1 MRDGPKGRGMSAAIA
16 DDPTESPPRPGD
28 TNTARRKAPT
38 GWVRQHPWM
47 VAGISGAIIVA
58 ILAAFLLL
66 PGLTRKTPQVRLYT
80 VQTQALPIA
89 IGGGGLTYPMQS
101 LNIIYPVQAQV
112 VSVSTQVGE
121 QVKKGQPLLVLDS
134 AEIDRE
140 LAQARAS
147 WQAAQ
152 TYLNTLIADGVLS
165 TTPQFA
171 AAQAQVENAR
181 ASYDNL
187 YTLVNSSE
195 YRNGKILAP
204 FDGVVTALNVTGGS
218 IAAANLTLVT
228 IADLSTIYVHAQFP
242 LDERAHVTLGATA
255 EVDPVAMPGQKFTGK
270 ITEINPVLTTAG
282 GGTFEVWIS
291 VANPNLEIFA
301 NESVFAR
308 VQVTQ
313 TMPVVPEVAVI
324 NPDADS
330 IVFVYSAGHA
340 HLRHVVVGARSGDQ
354 FGVLSGLTP
363 GESVIILGQ
372 YQLHDGEAVAV
383 AGAQP

>member
-1 MRDGPKGRGMSAAIA
+1 MRDDPKGRGISAAVA
-16 DDPTESPPRPGD
+16 DDPAESPPRRAD
-28 TNTARRKAPT
+28 TSTARRTVPL

-47 VAGISGAIIVA
+47 VAGISGVIIVA
-58 ILAAFLLL
+58 LIAGILL
-66 PGLTRKTPQVRLYT
+66 PKITHKTARVRLYT

-89 IGGGGLTYPMQS
+89 IGGGGLTYPVQS

-112 VSVSTQVGE
+112 ISVNTQVGQ
-121 QVKKGQPLLVLDS
+121 QVKQGQPLLTLDS

-140 LAQARAS
+140 LAQARSS

-152 TYLNTLIADGVLS
+152 TYLNTLIADGMLP
-165 TTPQFA
+165 TTPQYA

-187 YTLVNSSE
+187 YALINSAE
-195 YRNGKILAP
+195 YHNGKILAP
-204 FDGVVTALNVTGGS
+204 FTGVVTALNVTGGS

-242 LDERAHVTLGATA
+242 LDERAQVKLGATA

-291 VANPNLEIFA
+291 VANPGMQLFV

-313 TMPVVPEVAVI
+313 TMPVVPEVSVI

-340 HLRHVVVGARSGDQ
+340 HLRHVVVGARNGDQ
-354 FGVLSGLTP
+354 FGILSGLMP

-372 YQLHDGEAVAV
+372 YQLQDGEAVTV
-383 AGAQP
+383 SGTQP

>member
-1 MRDGPKGRGMSAAIA
+1 MRDDPKGRGISAAVA
-16 DDPTESPPRPGD
+16 DDPAESPPRRAD
-28 TNTARRKAPT
+28 TSTARRTMPP

-47 VAGISGAIIVA
+47 VAGISGVIIVA
-58 ILAAFLLL
+58 LIAGILL
-66 PGLTRKTPQVRLYT
+66 PKITHKTARVRLYT

-89 IGGGGLTYPMQS
+89 IGGGGLTYPVQS

-112 VSVSTQVGE
+112 ISVNTQVGQ
-121 QVKKGQPLLVLDS
+121 QVKQGQPLLTLDS

-140 LAQARAS
+140 LAQARSS

-152 TYLNTLIADGVLS
+152 TYLNTLIADGMLP
-165 TTPQFA
+165 TTPQYA

-187 YTLVNSSE
+187 YALINSAE
-195 YRNGKILAP
+195 YHNGKILAP
-204 FDGVVTALNVTGGS
+204 FTGVVTALNVTGGS

-242 LDERAHVTLGATA
+242 LDERAQVKLGATA

-291 VANPNLEIFA
+291 VANPGMQLFV

-313 TMPVVPEVAVI
+313 TMPVVPEVSVI

-340 HLRHVVVGARSGDQ
+340 HLRHVVVGARNGDQ
-354 FGVLSGLTP
+354 FGILSGLMP

-372 YQLHDGEAVAV
+372 YQLQDGEAVTV
-383 AGAQP
+383 SGTQP

>member
-1 MRDGPKGRGMSAAIA
+1 MRDDPKGRGISAAVA
-16 DDPTESPPRPGD
+16 DDPAESPPRRAD
-28 TNTARRKAPT
+28 TSTARRTVPL

-47 VAGISGAIIVA
+47 VAGISGVIIVA
-58 ILAAFLLL
+58 LIAGILL
-66 PGLTRKTPQVRLYT
+66 PKITHKTARVRLYT

-89 IGGGGLTYPMQS
+89 IGGGGLTYPVQS

-112 VSVSTQVGE
+112 ISVNTQVGQ
-121 QVKKGQPLLVLDS
+121 QVKQGQPLLTLDS

-140 LAQARAS
+140 LAQARSS

-152 TYLNTLIADGVLS
+152 TYLNTLIADGMLP
-165 TTPQFA
+165 TTPQYA

-187 YTLVNSSE
+187 YALINSAE
-195 YRNGKILAP
+195 YHNGKILAP
-204 FDGVVTALNVTGGS
+204 FTGVVTALNVTGGS

-242 LDERAHVTLGATA
+242 LDERAQVKLGATA
-255 EVDPVAMPGQKFTGK
+255 EVDPVAMPGEKFTGK

-291 VANPNLEIFA
+291 VANPGMQLFV

-313 TMPVVPEVAVI
+313 TMPVVPEVSVI

-340 HLRHVVVGARSGDQ
+340 HLRHVVVGARNGDQ
-354 FGVLSGLTP
+354 FGILSGLMP

-372 YQLHDGEAVAV
+372 YQLQDGESVTV
-383 AGAQP
+383 SGTQP

>member
-1 MRDGPKGRGMSAAIA
+1 MRDDPKGRGISAAVA
-16 DDPTESPPRPGD
+16 DDPAESPPRRAD
-28 TNTARRKAPT
+28 TSTARRTVPL

-47 VAGISGAIIVA
+47 VAGISGVIIVA
-58 ILAAFLLL
+58 LIAGILL
-66 PGLTRKTPQVRLYT
+66 PKITHKTARVRLYT

-89 IGGGGLTYPMQS
+89 IGGGGLTYPVQS

-112 VSVSTQVGE
+112 ISVNTQVGQ
-121 QVKKGQPLLVLDS
+121 QVKQGQPLLTLDS

-140 LAQARAS
+140 LAQARSS

-152 TYLNTLIADGVLS
+152 TYLNTLIADGMLP
-165 TTPQFA
+165 TTPQYA

-187 YTLVNSSE
+187 YALINSAE
-195 YRNGKILAP
+195 YHNGKILAP
-204 FDGVVTALNVTGGS
+204 FTGVVTALNVTGGS

-242 LDERAHVTLGATA
+242 LDERAQVKLGATA

-291 VANPNLEIFA
+291 VANPGMQLFV

-313 TMPVVPEVAVI
+313 TMPVVPEVSVI

-340 HLRHVVVGARSGDQ
+340 HLRHVVVGARNGDQ
-354 FGVLSGLTP
+354 FGILSGLMP

-372 YQLHDGEAVAV
+372 YQLQDGESVTV
-383 AGAQP
+383 SGTQP

>member
-1 MRDGPKGRGMSAAIA
+1 MRDDPKGRGISAAVA
-16 DDPTESPPRPGD
+16 DDPAESPPRRAD
-28 TNTARRKAPT
+28 TSTARRTMPL

-47 VAGISGAIIVA
+47 VAGISGVIIVA
-58 ILAAFLLL
+58 LIAGILL
-66 PGLTRKTPQVRLYT
+66 PKITHKTARVRLYT

-89 IGGGGLTYPMQS
+89 IGGGGLTYPVQS

-112 VSVSTQVGE
+112 ISVNTQVGQ
-121 QVKKGQPLLVLDS
+121 QVKQGQPLLTLDS

-140 LAQARAS
+140 LAQARSS

-152 TYLNTLIADGVLS
+152 TYLNTLIADGMLP
-165 TTPQFA
+165 TTPQYA

-187 YTLVNSSE
+187 YALINSAE
-195 YRNGKILAP
+195 YHNGKILAP
-204 FDGVVTALNVTGGS
+204 FTGVVTALNVTGGS

-242 LDERAHVTLGATA
+242 LDERAQVKLGATA

-291 VANPNLEIFA
+291 VANPGMQLFV

-313 TMPVVPEVAVI
+313 TMPVVPEVSVI

-340 HLRHVVVGARSGDQ
+340 HLRHVVVGARNGDQ
-354 FGVLSGLTP
+354 FGILSGLMP

-372 YQLHDGEAVAV
+372 YQLQDGEAVTV
-383 AGAQP
+383 SGTQP